1 MKKIIKL
8 TESDLTRIVKRV
20 IVEQTNV
27 PQKCIN
33 KDLKLI
39 PEIFQR
45 NGDLTLIFNEIASNV
60 VTVISKDAKIN
71 CGCKK
76 DELMQY
82 LK

>member
-1 MKKIIKL
+1 MKRIIKL

-20 IVEQTNV
+20 IVEQPTE
-27 PQKCIN
+27 PQKCRN
-33 KDLKLI
+33 NDLNLI
-39 PEIFQR
+39 PKIIQR
-45 NGDLTLIFNEIASNV
+45 NDDLTLIFNELASNV
-60 VTVISKDAKIN
+60 VTVISKAAKIN

>member
-1 MKKIIKL
+1 MKRIIKL

-20 IVEQTNV
+20 IVEQPTE
-27 PQKCIN
+27 PQKCSN
-33 KDLKLI
+33 NDLNLI
-39 PEIFQR
+39 PKIIQR
-45 NGDLTLIFNEIASNV
+45 NADLTLIFNELASNV
-60 VTVISKDAKIN
+60 VTVISKDAEIN